1 MRTGRYRTG
10 NFYYMYV
17 FFFVSRY
24 HHGTQEGKE
33 GGEEGGGGRER
44 EEQESG
50 TCSDGGQGE
59 GGSELVRSVL
69 RNRIRQGLG

>member
-1 MRTGRYRTG
+1 MEAIEKAL
-10 NFYYMYV
+10 V
-17 FFFVSRY
+17 E
-24 HHGTQEGKE
+24 HGGKE

-69 RNRIRQGLG
+69 RNRIRQGRGWGS

>member
-1 MRTGRYRTG
+1 MEAIEKAL
-10 NFYYMYV
+10 V
-17 FFFVSRY
+17 E
-24 HHGTQEGKE
+24 HGGKE

-69 RNRIRQGLG
+69 RNRKR